1 MILLHK
7 YRPKAPL
14 AEAADKLLRA
24 LLAALIGTAWFVFL
38 WGVQPTAITAGIA
51 MGGLV
56 WLAARQLGKKRM
68 LRREKQMR
76 QMIGGELALSRLM
89 MLSPRHAAFQA
100 ALWLLPKADIHMEK
114 ALPWGVLGTW
124 KGGRVLVR
132 LICQHE
138 SLPINVQ
145 QIIKAVR
152 DAHDQEAERC
162 LLCVTAPV
170 SKEAAAYAE
179 DLEMPIRIVTRE
191 ELVALAGE
199 SAPATDEQLNRMA
212 QGRRRSAR
220 SLSAFLGDV
229 LAPAKAKRY
238 LWYGLGMAALAA
250 LTRQWVYPLPAAVC
264 LVLFAGCKI
273 RSWRKP
279 EDGW

>member
-1 MILLHK
+1 MHK
-7 YRPKAPL
+7 YQPKAPL
-14 AEAADKLLRA
+14 GEAADKLLRA
-24 LLAALIGTAWFVFL
+24 MLAALAGTAWFVYL
-38 WGVQPTAITAGIA
+38 WGLRLTALTAGIA
-51 MGGLV
+51 MGGLI
-56 WLAARQLGKKRM
+56 WLMVRQLGKKRV
-68 LRREKQMR
+68 LHREAQMR

-132 LICQHE
+132 LIAQHE

-145 QIIKAVR
+145 QVIKAVR

-162 LLCVTAPV
+162 ILCVTAPV

-191 ELVALAGE
+191 ELVALAGANE
-199 SAPATDEQLNRMA
+199 PATDEQLHRMA
-212 QGRRRSAR
+212 EGRRHK
-220 SLSAFLGDV
+220 GHNWQGW
-229 LAPAKAKRY
+229 LAEIFSPKRAKRY
-238 LWYGLGMAALAA
+238 LWYGIGLSALAL
-250 LTRQWVYPLPAAVC
+250 LTRQWVYPLPSAVC
-264 LVLFAGCKI
+264 LGLYAGCKI
-273 RSWRKP
+273 RNWRRKEESW
-279 EDGW
+279 

>member
-1 MILLHK
+1 MHK
-7 YRPKAPL
+7 YQPKAPV

-24 LLAALIGTAWFVFL
+24 MLAALAGTAWFVYL
-38 WGVQPTAITAGIA
+38 WGVQLTALTAGVA
-51 MGGLV
+51 MGGLI

-68 LRREKQMR
+68 QRKEAQMR

-132 LICQHE
+132 LIAQHE

-145 QIIKAVR
+145 QVIKAVR
-152 DAHDQEAERC
+152 DAHDQEVDRC

-191 ELVALAGE
+191 ELVALAGANE
-199 SAPATDEQLNRMA
+199 PATDEQLRRMA
-212 QGRRRSAR
+212 EGRRHKGR
-220 SLSAFLGDV
+220 SLASWLDEILSVG
-229 LAPAKAKRY
+229 KAKRY
-238 LWYGLGMAALAA
+238 LWYGLGMGVLAA
-250 LTRQWVYPLPAAVC
+250 ITRQWVYPLPAAVC
-264 LVLFAGCKI
+264 LLLYAGCKI
-273 RSWRKP
+273 RNWRRKEESW
-279 EDGW
+279 

>member
-1 MILLHK
+1 MHK
-7 YRPKAPL
+7 YQPKAPL

-24 LLAALIGTAWFVFL
+24 MLAALAGTAWFVYL
-38 WGVQPTAITAGIA
+38 WGLRLTALTAGIA
-51 MGGLV
+51 MGGLI

-68 LRREKQMR
+68 LRKETQMR

-100 ALWLLPKADIHMEK
+100 ALWLLPKADIRMEK

-132 LICQHE
+132 LIAQHE

-145 QIIKAVR
+145 QVIKAVR
-152 DAHDQEAERC
+152 DAHDQEVDRC

-191 ELVALAGE
+191 ELVALAGANE
-199 SAPATDEQLNRMA
+199 PATDEQLRRMA
-212 QGRRRSAR
+212 EGRRHKGRT
-220 SLSAFLGDV
+220 LSDWLGDI
-229 LAPAKAKRY
+229 LAPEKAKRY
-238 LWYGLGMAALAA
+238 LWYGLGMAALAVI
-250 LTRQWVYPLPAAVC
+250 TRQWVYPFPAAVC
-264 LVLFAGCKI
+264 LMLYSGCKI
-273 RSWRKP
+273 RNWRRKEGSW
-279 EDGW
+279 

>member
-1 MILLHK
+1 MHK
-7 YRPKAPL
+7 YQPKAPL

-24 LLAALIGTAWFVFL
+24 MLAALAGTAWFVYL
-38 WGVQPTAITAGIA
+38 WGLRLTALTAGVA
-51 MGGLV
+51 MGGLI

-68 LRREKQMR
+68 LRKETQMR

-100 ALWLLPKADIHMEK
+100 ALWLLPKADIRMEK

-132 LICQHE
+132 LIAQHE

-145 QIIKAVR
+145 QVIKAVR
-152 DAHDQEAERC
+152 DAHDQEVDRC

-179 DLEMPIRIVTRE
+179 DLEMSIRIVTRE
-191 ELVALAGE
+191 ELVALAGANE
-199 SAPATDEQLNRMA
+199 PATDEQLRRMA
-212 QGRRRSAR
+212 EGRRHKGRT
-220 SLSAFLGDV
+220 LSDWLGDI
-229 LAPAKAKRY
+229 LAPEKAKRY

-250 LTRQWVYPLPAAVC
+250 ITRQWVYPFPAAVC
-264 LVLFAGCKI
+264 LMLYAGCKI
-273 RSWRKP
+273 RNWRRKEESW
-279 EDGW
+279 

>member
-1 MILLHK
+1 MHK
-7 YRPKAPL
+7 YQPKAPL

-24 LLAALIGTAWFVFL
+24 MLAALAGTAWFVYL
-38 WGVQPTAITAGIA
+38 WGVQLTALTAGIA
-51 MGGLV
+51 MGGLI
-56 WLAARQLGKKRM
+56 WLATRLLGKKRM
-68 LRREKQMR
+68 LRKEAQMR

-132 LICQHE
+132 LIAQHE

-145 QIIKAVR
+145 QVIKAVR
-152 DAHDQEAERC
+152 DAHDQEVDRC

-170 SKEAAAYAE
+170 SKEAATYAE

-191 ELVALAGE
+191 EMVALAGANE
-199 SAPATDEQLNRMA
+199 PATDEQLRRIA
-212 QGRRRSAR
+212 EGRRHKSRT
-220 SLSAFLGDV
+220 LSDWLDEI
-229 LAPAKAKRY
+229 LAPEKARRY
-238 LWYGLGMAALAA
+238 LWYGLGMAALASI
-250 LTRQWVYPLPAAVC
+250 TRQWVYPLPAAVC
-264 LVLFAGCKI
+264 LMLYAGCKI
-273 RSWRKP
+273 RNWRRKEKSW
-279 EDGW
+279 

>member
-1 MILLHK
+1 MHK
-7 YRPKAPL
+7 YQPRAPL

-24 LLAALIGTAWFVFL
+24 LLAALAGTAWFVWL
-38 WGVQPTAITAGIA
+38 WGLRPTALAAGIA
-51 MGGLV
+51 MGGLI
-56 WLAARQLGKKRM
+56 WLAVRQFGKKRM
-68 LRREKQMR
+68 LRKESQMR

-132 LICQHE
+132 LIAQHE

-152 DAHDQEAERC
+152 DAHDQEADRC

-170 SKEAAAYAE
+170 SREAAAYA
-179 DLEMPIRIVTRE
+179 DNLEMPIRIVTRE
-191 ELVALAGE
+191 ELVALAGA
-199 SAPATDEQLNRMA
+199 SAPATDEQLHRMA
-212 QGRRRSAR
+212 QGRRHRR
-220 SLSAFLGDV
+220 RTLSGWLEDILSPGR
-229 LAPAKAKRY
+229 LKRY
-238 LWYGLGMAALAA
+238 LWYGLGMAGLAV
-250 LTRQWVYPLPAAVC
+250 LTRQWIYPPAAGVC
-264 LVLFAGCKI
+264 LLLYGAGKVFN
-273 RSWRKP
+273 WHRK
-279 EDGW
+279 ETEW

>member
-1 MILLHK
+1 MHH

-24 LLAALIGTAWFVFL
+24 LLAALAGTAWFVYL
-38 WGVQPTAITAGIA
+38 WGVRLTALTAGIA
-51 MGGLV
+51 MGGLI
-56 WLAARQLGKKRM
+56 WLAVRQLGKKRM
-68 LRREKQMR
+68 LRKESQMR
-76 QMIGGELALSRLM
+76 RMIGGELALSRLM

-132 LICQHE
+132 LIAQHE

-152 DAHDQEAERC
+152 DAHDQEVQRC
-162 LLCVTAPV
+162 ILCVTAPI

-191 ELVALAGE
+191 ELVGLAGDNE
-199 SAPATDEQLNRMA
+199 PATDEQLRRMA
-212 QGRRRSAR
+212 EGRRHKGR
-220 SLSAFLGDV
+220 SLRDWAKEI
-229 LAPAKAKRY
+229 LAPKRARRY
-238 LWYGLGMAALAA
+238 LWYGLSMAALAA

-264 LVLFAGCKI
+264 LLLYAGCKI
-273 RSWRKP
+273 RNWRKK
-279 EDGW
+279 EETW

>member
-1 MILLHK
+1 MHK
-7 YRPKAPL
+7 YQPKAPL

-24 LLAALIGTAWFVFL
+24 MLAALAGTAWFVYL
-38 WGVQPTAITAGIA
+38 WGLRLTALTAGVA
-51 MGGLV
+51 MGGLI

-68 LRREKQMR
+68 LRKETQMR

-132 LICQHE
+132 LIAQHE

-145 QIIKAVR
+145 QVIKAVR
-152 DAHDQEAERC
+152 DAHDQEVDRC

-191 ELVALAGE
+191 ELVALAGANE
-199 SAPATDEQLNRMA
+199 PATDEQLRRMA
-212 QGRRRSAR
+212 EGRRHKGR
-220 SLSAFLGDV
+220 SLSDWLGEI
-229 LAPAKAKRY
+229 LAPEKARRY

-250 LTRQWVYPLPAAVC
+250 ITRQWVYPFPAAVC
-264 LVLFAGCKI
+264 LMLYTGCKI
-273 RSWRKP
+273 RNWRRKEESW
-279 EDGW
+279 

>member
-1 MILLHK
+1 MHK
-7 YRPKAPL
+7 YQPKAPL

-24 LLAALIGTAWFVFL
+24 MLAALAGTAWFVYL
-38 WGVQPTAITAGIA
+38 WGLRLTALTAGIA
-51 MGGLV
+51 MGGLI

-68 LRREKQMR
+68 LRKETQMR

-100 ALWLLPKADIHMEK
+100 ALWLLPKADIRMEK

-132 LICQHE
+132 LIAQHE

-145 QIIKAVR
+145 QVIKAVR
-152 DAHDQEAERC
+152 DAHDQEVDRC

-191 ELVALAGE
+191 ELVALAGANE
-199 SAPATDEQLNRMA
+199 PATDEQLRRMA
-212 QGRRRSAR
+212 EGRRHKGRT
-220 SLSAFLGDV
+220 LSDWLGDI
-229 LAPAKAKRY
+229 LAPEKAKRY

-250 LTRQWVYPLPAAVC
+250 ITRQWVYPFPAAVC
-264 LVLFAGCKI
+264 LMLYTGCKI
-273 RSWRKP
+273 RNWRRKEESW
-279 EDGW
+279 

>member
-38 WGVQPTAITAGIA
+38 WGLRPTAITAGIA
-51 MGGLV
+51 MGGLL

-170 SKEAAAYAE
+170 SKEAIAYAE

-199 SAPATDEQLNRMA
+199 NAPATDEQLNRMA
-212 QGRRRSAR
+212 QGRRRHAR
-220 SLSAFLGDV
+220 SLSALLSDV
-229 LAPAKAKRY
+229 LAPGRAKRY
-238 LWYGLGMAALAA
+238 LWYGLGMAALAI

-273 RSWRKP
+273 RGWRKQ
-279 EDGW
+279 EEGW

>member
-1 MILLHK
+1 MHK
-7 YRPKAPL
+7 YQPKAPL

-24 LLAALIGTAWFVFL
+24 FLAALAGTAWFVYL
-38 WGVQPTAITAGIA
+38 WGMRLTALTAGVA
-51 MGGLV
+51 MGGLI
-56 WLAARQLGKKRM
+56 WLAVRQLGKKRM
-68 LRREKQMR
+68 LRREAQMR

-100 ALWLLPKADIHMEK
+100 ALWLLPKAEIRMEK

-132 LICQHE
+132 LIAQHE

-145 QIIKAVR
+145 QVIKAVR
-152 DAHDQEAERC
+152 DAHDLEVDRC

-170 SKEAAAYAE
+170 SREAAAYAE

-191 ELVALAGE
+191 ELVALAGASE
-199 SAPATDEQLNRMA
+199 PATDEQLHRMA
-212 QGRRRSAR
+212 EGRRHKGRSWQGWLAEI
-220 SLSAFLGDV
+220 LS
-229 LAPAKAKRY
+229 PKRAKRY
-238 LWYGLGMAALAA
+238 LWYGIGLAVLA
-250 LTRQWVYPLPAAVC
+250 VLTGQWVYPMPSAVC
-264 LVLFAGCKI
+264 LCLYAGCKI
-273 RSWRKP
+273 RNWRSK

>member
-1 MILLHK
+1 
-7 YRPKAPL
+7 
-14 AEAADKLLRA
+14 
-24 LLAALIGTAWFVFL
+24 
-38 WGVQPTAITAGIA
+38 
-51 MGGLV
+51 MGGLI
-56 WLAARQLGKKRM
+56 WLAVRQFGKKRM
-68 LRREKQMR
+68 LRKESQMR

-100 ALWLLPKADIHMEK
+100 ALWLLPKADIRMEK
-114 ALPWGVLGTW
+114 ALPWGVLGQW

-132 LICQHE
+132 LIAQHE

-179 DLEMPIRIVTRE
+179 DLEMPIRIVTRQE
-191 ELVALAGE
+191 MVALAGAA
-199 SAPATDEQLNRMA
+199 APATDEQLRRMA
-212 QGRRRSAR
+212 QGRRHRSQTLTA
-220 SLSAFLGDV
+220 LLGGM
-229 LAPAKAKRY
+229 LAPDKARRY

-250 LTRQWVYPLPAAVC
+250 VTRQWVYPLPAAVC
-264 LVLFAGCKI
+264 LLLFAGCKI
-273 RSWRKP
+273 RSLCKTEESW
-279 EDGW
+279 

>member
-1 MILLHK
+1 MHK
-7 YRPKAPL
+7 YQPKAPL
-14 AEAADKLLRA
+14 GEAADKLLRA
-24 LLAALIGTAWFVFL
+24 MLATLAGTAWFVYL
-38 WGVQPTAITAGIA
+38 WGLRLTALTAGIA
-51 MGGLV
+51 MGGLI
-56 WLAARQLGKKRM
+56 WLMVRQLGKKRVM
-68 LRREKQMR
+68 RREAQMR

-132 LICQHE
+132 LIAQHE

-145 QIIKAVR
+145 QVIKAVR
-152 DAHDQEAERC
+152 DAHDQEADRC

-191 ELVALAGE
+191 ELVALAGANE
-199 SAPATDEQLNRMA
+199 PATDEQLHRMA
-212 QGRRRSAR
+212 EGRRHKNRNWQGWLAEI
-220 SLSAFLGDV
+220 LS
-229 LAPAKAKRY
+229 PKRAKRY
-238 LWYGLGMAALAA
+238 LWYGIALAALAL
-250 LTRQWVYPLPAAVC
+250 LTRQWVYPFPSAVC
-264 LVLFAGCKI
+264 LLLYAGCKI
-273 RSWRKP
+273 RNWRRKEESW
-279 EDGW
+279 